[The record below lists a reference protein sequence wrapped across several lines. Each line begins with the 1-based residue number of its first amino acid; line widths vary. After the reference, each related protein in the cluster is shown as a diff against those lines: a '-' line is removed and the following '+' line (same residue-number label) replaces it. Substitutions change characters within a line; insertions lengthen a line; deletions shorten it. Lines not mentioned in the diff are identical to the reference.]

1 MKDFKIFFVICVSIM
16 LLGCASSAKIEGM
29 AYENEYG
36 LKFLFDKRLHENVV
50 VNDVSGGQI
59 TNPLWTSEISNEEF
73 KLALKLSLKTQH
85 LYSASGRYRLDAQL
99 LEVKQPVF
107 GLSFTVI
114 TKVKY
119 TILDN
124 RYGKVVLDKVVVA
137 DYTATMGDSFWG
149 IKRLR
154 LANEGSAKN
163 NIEKLIRSLSIKQ
176 VEAGKLSL

>member
-1 MKDFKIFFVICVSIM
+1 MVLFQFAVAINPSM
-16 LLGCASSAKIEGM
+16 EAS
-29 AYENEYG
+29 
-36 LKFLFDKRLHENVV
+36 
-50 VNDVSGGQI
+50 
-59 TNPLWTSEISNEEF
+59 
-73 KLALKLSLKTQH
+73 
-85 LYSASGRYRLDAQL
+85 
-99 LEVKQPVF
+99 
-107 GLSFTVI
+107 
-114 TKVKY
+114 
-119 TILDN
+119 LDN

>member
-1 MKDFKIFFVICVSIM
+1 
-16 LLGCASSAKIEGM
+16 
-29 AYENEYG
+29 
-36 LKFLFDKRLHENVV
+36 
-50 VNDVSGGQI
+50 
-59 TNPLWTSEISNEEF
+59 
-73 KLALKLSLKTQH
+73 
-85 LYSASGRYRLDAQL
+85 
-99 LEVKQPVF
+99 QPVF

-124 RYGKVVLDKVVVA
+124 RNGKVVLDKVVVA